1 MKPTPIKVKGQL
13 IIIICIVILIFL
25 GILWL
30 IKNNNTLRE
39 GIMSSGGEPV
49 DFLDKVVDTLDQTNK
64 KVAETN
70 NAQKKEFTA
79 SEAEKFYENID
90 NQVNTTAN
98 NLGINI
104 TGGKTLAEN
113 LKSVPE
119 TIVKVKSIIDKE
131 LDVNYDI
138 IFNTDVM
145 GVIDTTKSACDA
157 ENNFMYGEQFGDSL
171 GPNYQGKVPDLNI
184 KCSELIADTCNL
196 TDNCVWVNGKKCMAG
211 DADGP
216 TLLVDKNGNDIDYAY
231 YTYKNQ
237 CYGSCGVGGNY
248 ANPCS
253 EFKDGDKGVNAKC
266 IERMWKKTQCPNSRF
281 VTSDVVNSL
290 INYTKAGIKAL
301 FANAKDEDNYA
312 NCYGPNED
320 DWPKPCD
327 KYPKNTSEQISV
339 RCLSKLYKDS
349 GCDQTED
356 VITKKF
362 ALDNVLNNRGE
373 MIKEF
378 DTYRAGVDA
387 NGIFDSDYRK
397 CFGNNPSVWPE
408 PCANTNDNSTG
419 LSYRCLRRLFL
430 ETKCND
436 AGAKITITR
445 DYALNNKFKTKKA
458 LKQTFNEIK
467 SGYDTAS
474 FEKCYG
480 PNKYLWP
487 EQLWLIGIGTDNR
500 LYFKRKVPGIF
511 NIEESPWERTESSNV
526 NMTSIVQL
534 PENWFYGTGDDGLLY
549 IKQYWSDDWQLDPLI
564 YPAPRNWGDKRLGF
578 AFSRVRLVYGKN
590 LVGIGMDIRDTGTE
604 NGVLYMINRN
614 PNNPSIVEVP
624 NSCCCMDVIGTD
636 EITKWGYFGFH
647 VLSAYNRLY
656 GRTELSEKW
665 MVNGRFGRQVGY
677 VDYHD
682 DNPTFSA
689 FINIPEGTVK
699 EDGKTP
705 TGRKKV
711 LGIIKNGY
719 GSDGLLMLIPK
730 FSDYKTWT
738 VVPQNNNIPMSN
750 IAYVKITYKTV
761 RPIPPMPVSRFIGS
775 IFRFDLIDQRKPGG
789 QGSY

>member
-1 MKPTPIKVKGQL
+1 MKPTSIKVKGQL
-13 IIIICIVILIFL
+13 IIIICTVILIFL

-39 GIMSSGGEPV
+39 G
-49 DFLDKVVDTLDQTNK
+49 
-64 KVAETN
+64 AETN
-70 NAQKKEFTA
+70 FTDSQAQA
-79 SEAEKFYENID
+79 FYENID

-104 TGGKTLAEN
+104 TGGKTLAEH

-119 TIVKVKSIIDKE
+119 TIIKVKSIIDKE

-138 IFNTDVM
+138 SFNTDIM

-171 GPNYQGKVPDLNI
+171 GPNYQGKVPDLNV

-231 YTYKNQ
+231 YTYKNE

-266 IERMWKKTQCPNSRF
+266 IERMWKKTQCPNSRY

-290 INYTKAGIKAL
+290 INVTKADIKAL
-301 FANAKDEDNYA
+301 FTKAKDEDNYA

-362 ALDNVLNNRGE
+362 ALDNILNNRGE

-378 DTYRAGVDA
+378 DTYRAGTDA
-387 NGIFDSDYRK
+387 NGTIDSDYTK
-397 CFGNNPSVWPE
+397 CFGRNQSVWPE

-458 LKQTFNEIK
+458 LKQTFDDIK
-467 SGYDTAS
+467 SS
-474 FEKCYG
+474 FKNESLEKCYG
-480 PNKYLWP
+480 KDKNLWP
-487 EQLWLIGIGTDNR
+487 DQLWLLGIGMNNE

-526 NMTSIVQL
+526 TMTSIVQL

-564 YPAPRNWGDKRLGF
+564 YPAPQNWGNKRLGF
-578 AFSRVRLVYGKN
+578 AFSKVRLVYGTA
-590 LVGIGMDIRDTGTE
+590 LVAIGMDKRGSGTDF
-604 NGVLYMINRN
+604 GYLYFINRD
-614 PNNPSIVEVP
+614 PNNPYIWEIP
-624 NSCCCMDVIGTD
+624 NSDECMDVIGAAEQT
-636 EITKWGYFGFH
+636 GYGNFNYH
-647 VLSAYNRLY
+647 VISAHNRVWA
-656 GRTELSEKW
+656 RKELQQRSQ
-665 MVNGRFGRQVGY
+665 FGRNGIDHLKYYDV
-677 VDYHD
+677 
-682 DNPTFSA
+682 PTFSA
-689 FINIPEGTVK
+689 FINIPEGTV
-699 EDGKTP
+699 EADGITP

-711 LGIIKNGY
+711 LGIMKAGNAA
-719 GSDGLLMLIPK
+719 DGLLMLIPR

-738 VVPQNNNIPMSN
+738 GVQQNNNIPMAN
-750 IAYVKITYKTV
+750 IAYIKITHKNV
-761 RPIPPMPVSRFIGS
+761 RPIPPMAVNNDIGS
-775 IFRFDLIDQRKPGG
+775 IFARAFAEGGFMYTRKPGG